1 VTLSSQK
8 THAERERGSERER
21 GLKRVSKTAEDIC
34 VLSWCP
40 KKKKEEQQLEREKQD
55 MGTTANQDQAIKQ
68 LQSIM
73 DQSQL
78 TKPTSY
84 SF

>member
-1 VTLSSQK
+1 
-8 THAERERGSERER
+8 
-21 GLKRVSKTAEDIC
+21 VSKTAEDIC

-40 KKKKEEQQLEREKQD
+40 KKNKEEQQLEREKQD
-55 MGTTANQDQAIKQ
+55 MGTPANQDQAIKQ

-78 TKPTSY
+78 SKPTSY